1 MNKRRDPSANPHN
14 ALDQSLFRA
23 AMRDVKPLPPVPP
36 VVSAP
41 AAKRPA
47 RKRPSIPAVDLDEQM
62 PFVAATVA
70 GEETLAFRRPGVRD
84 QVLRK
89 LRRGLIPVERELDL
103 HGLNQA
109 RARVLLADCIETSRA
124 EGLRCIRII
133 HGKGMRSGDR
143 GAVLKSAVNDW
154 LRRHFDVL
162 AFVSA
167 KAIDGGAG
175 AVYVLLR
182 V

>member
-1 MNKRRDPSANPHN
+1 MTKRRDPSANPDT
-14 ALDQSLFRA
+14 ALDVSLFRA
-23 AMRDVKPLPPVPP
+23 AMRDVKPLP
-36 VVSAP
+36 VVVRAAP
-41 AAKRPA
+41 ARKRPA
-47 RKRPSIPAVDLDEQM
+47 RKRQAVPTVDLDAQM
-62 PFVAATVA
+62 PFVAANVA
-70 GEETLAFRRPGVRD
+70 GEASLSFQRAGVRD
-84 QVLRK
+84 QTLRK

-103 HGLNQA
+103 HGLDQA
-109 RARVLLADCIETSRA
+109 RARVLLAACIEASRA
-124 EGLRCIRII
+124 QGLRCIRII
-133 HGKGMRSGDR
+133 HGKGLRSGDR

-167 KAIDGGAG
+167 KAIDGGSG

>member
-1 MNKRRDPSANPHN
+1 MTKRRDPSANPDTAHE
-14 ALDQSLFRA
+14 ASLFRA
-23 AMRDVKPLPPVPP
+23 AMRDVKPLPPV
-36 VVSAP
+36 VRP
-41 AAKRPA
+41 ATARKRPA
-47 RKRPSIPAVDLDEQM
+47 RKRPADVTVDLDERM
-62 PFVAATVA
+62 PFVAANVS
-70 GEETLAFRRPGVRD
+70 GEQTLAFQRGGVRD

-103 HGLNQA
+103 HGLDQA
-109 RARVLLADCIETSRA
+109 RARVLLADCIDASRA

-143 GAVLKSAVNDW
+143 GAVLKSAVNEW

-167 KAIDGGAG
+167 KTIDGGAG

-182 V
+182 A

>member
-1 MNKRRDPSANPHN
+1 MTKRRDPSANPDT
-14 ALDQSLFRA
+14 ALDVSLFRA
-23 AMRDVKPLPPVPP
+23 AMRDVKPLPA
-36 VVSAP
+36 VVRP
-41 AAKRPA
+41 APA
-47 RKRPSIPAVDLDEQM
+47 RKRAAHKRQAVPTVNLDEQM

-70 GEETLAFRRPGVRD
+70 GEATLSFRRPGVRD
-84 QVLRK
+84 QDLRK

-109 RARVLLADCIETSRA
+109 RARVLLAECIAAGRA
-124 EGLRCIRII
+124 EGMRCIRII

-154 LRRHFDVL
+154 LRRHFAVL

-167 KAIDGGAG
+167 KPIDGGCG

-182 V
+182 A